1 MFTMVCNVQEEKN
14 LEENKDN
21 IFKSQD
27 NQLLLFNVTNIST
40 NRKERKNDLMIC
52 I

>member
-1 MFTMVCNVQEEKN
+1 MVCNVQEEKN